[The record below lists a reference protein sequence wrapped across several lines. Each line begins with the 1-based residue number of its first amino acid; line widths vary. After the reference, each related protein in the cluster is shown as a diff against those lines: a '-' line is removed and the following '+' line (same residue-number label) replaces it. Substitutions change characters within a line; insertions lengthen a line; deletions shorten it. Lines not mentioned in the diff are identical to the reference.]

1 VNIHPD
7 SLTDDLD
14 WQAFCYAAGE
24 LSPTATA
31 EFEQRL
37 GSDQAAREALARAI
51 ELTQA
56 IASAESLASV
66 VRRSAAVRAPAVR
79 RTTFRNLAWG
89 AMATAAV
96 VAGLALWSG
105 IGRDPQPNT
114 AEKLGRADR
123 ELAVAWSH
131 TRSELAIA
139 SDADFWFPAHL
150 NSGESQS
157 PEAVNSVA
165 GLEEAPDDLLD
176 DSLVGPTPDWLMAA
190 VEGYS
195 PAGEDTDP
203 SDPANRGEL
212 TPFDDERTEN

>member
-24 LSPTATA
+24 LSPTAAA
-31 EFEQRL
+31 EFEERL

-66 VRRSAAVRAPAVR
+66 VRRPADSAPAFR
-79 RTTFRNLAWG
+79 RLRFGNLAWG
-89 AMATAAV
+89 AMATAALV
-96 VAGLALWSG
+96 GGLVLWNG
-105 IGRDPQPNT
+105 TGGDPQPNT
-114 AEKLGRADR
+114 AEKLGRAER

-150 NSGESQS
+150 NSGESPS
-157 PEAVNSVA
+157 SDTANSGAVPDE
-165 GLEEAPDDLLD
+165 LPDDSLD

-190 VEGYS
+190 VEGYA
-195 PAGEDTDP
+195 PAGEDADP
-203 SDPANRGEL
+203 SDPADRGEL